1 MYRKFRAISEVSRVY
16 VYGSLLYQKGKPVI
30 QTRNGKLVPC
40 QKGTESQ
47 FTGILDKNGVEI
59 YDRDWLFDE
68 SITKA
73 VVKEGSQ
80 PKGYKWLCQTEYQ
93 DGSFVLTENG
103 SDMGYFLVEEAHK
116 LKVVS
121 QEFVDK
127 HKNIGNGLQKNH
139 EWNLR

>member
-1 MYRKFRAISEVSRVY
+1 MYFKVKFMYRKFRAISEVSRVY

-40 QKGTESQ
+40 QKGTESE
-47 FTGILDKNGVEI
+47 FSGIWDKTGVEI

-80 PKGYKWLCQTEYQ
+80 PKDYKWLCRTEFR
-93 DGSFVLTENG
+93 DGSFVLIENG
-103 SDMGYFLVEEAHK
+103 KDMGYFLFEEAYK

-121 QEFVDK
+121 QDFVDK
-127 HKNIGNGLQKNH
+127 YINIGNGL
-139 EWNLR
+139 

>member
-127 HKNIGNGLQKNH
+127 HKNIGNGL
-139 EWNLR
+139 